1 MGLNSCGTDGK
12 LKRTVLYY
20 LFALR
25 VLKVCV
31 SMAESNSRRGSAS
44 EKAILAEHLCK
55 VFDVKKGTIR
65 RTKSQ
70 VVAVKDVSFEVDYG
84 ELFGVVG
91 PNGAGKTTTIKML
104 TTMLIPTSGNATVL
118 GYDLE
123 KDVTQI
129 RQKIGIVLGGERG
142 LYTRVSAVDNLRYF
156 ADLYGVSAKVR
167 DKRIKELLEFMGLWE
182 RAHDRVETFSKGMKQ
197 RLHLARGLINDP
209 ELIFLDEPT
218 VGLDPEIARETRD
231 MIKELV
237 EKGKTVLLTT
247 HYMFEADELCKRVA
261 VIRNG
266 EIVALD
272 TPRGLKKY
280 VMDTSVVEV
289 EGFGISDKEVARF
302 KEISDVLS
310 VSAELAENK
319 QILKIQT
326 AKGSEIISEV
336 QDILRNSRIY
346 DIKIKEPTLEDAYL
360 RLVTG

>member
-1 MGLNSCGTDGK
+1 MGEQS
-12 LKRTVLYY
+12 
-20 LFALR
+20 
-25 VLKVCV
+25 
-31 SMAESNSRRGSAS
+31 SRRGSAS
-44 EKAILAEHLCK
+44 EKAIVAEHLSK
-55 VFDVKKGTIR
+55 VFNVSKGIFR

-84 ELFGVVG
+84 ELFGLVG

-104 TTMLIPTSGNATVL
+104 TTMLIPASGKATVL
-118 GYDLE
+118 GYDVE
-123 KDVTQI
+123 KNVTKV
-129 RQKIGIVLGGERG
+129 RERIGIVLGGERG

-156 ADLYGVSAKVR
+156 ADLYGVPPRIR
-167 DKRIKELLEFMGLWE
+167 DKRVKELLELMGLSD
-182 RAHDRVETFSKGMKQ
+182 RAHDRVETYSKGMKQ

-209 ELIFLDEPT
+209 EVIFLDEPT
-218 VGLDPEIARETRD
+218 IGLDPEIAIETRA

-237 EKGKTVLLTT
+237 EKGKTILLTT

-272 TPRGLKKY
+272 TPLGLKKY
-280 VMDTSVVEV
+280 VMETSVVEV
-289 EGFGISDKEVARF
+289 EGFGITDKEVARF
-302 KEISDVLS
+302 KELKDVLS
-310 VSAELAENK
+310 VSADLGENK
-319 QILKIQT
+319 QVLKIQT

-360 RLVTG
+360 RLVTS